1 MYLTSELYTSVGLTR
16 KKTKKTKKHTH
27 TQLKRGENGSGRFDD
42 TWNRLGVGSADSK
55 MTVRF

>member
-1 MYLTSELYTSVGLTR
+1 MYLTSELYTSVGLTKR
-16 KKTKKTKKHTH
+16 KTHTH

>member
-1 MYLTSELYTSVGLTR
+1 MYLTSELYTSVGLT
-16 KKTKKTKKHTH
+16 KKNPTH
-27 TQLKRGENGSGRFDD
+27 TQLKRGENGGGRFDD